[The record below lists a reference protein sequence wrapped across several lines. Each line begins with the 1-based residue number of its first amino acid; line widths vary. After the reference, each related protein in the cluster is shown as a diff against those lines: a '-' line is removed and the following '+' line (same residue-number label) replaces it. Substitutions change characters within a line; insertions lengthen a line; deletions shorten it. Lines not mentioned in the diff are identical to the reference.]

1 MKKVKVILTLVAISL
16 ATIFQ
21 SCEPTVDPDPKDTNI
36 VPEKFMIEIPSSL
49 ANDANLKSTNA
60 VDTLQGNEIYAHLTS
75 FILVGVHASVV
86 ANQIMFS
93 IALFNLSQPLSFSFT
108 GDEDGRTKQVV
119 IVENSQFEGA
129 TWDYQM
135 TITDDGPGNLPGAE
149 NRAMQVFWN
158 LNPVEGIAILNPYN
172 CDRTTDP
179 EMIDAMYRIEYNES
193 GSLGYDEHMIV
204 TIDNLPLAD
213 PLVNPY
219 AISTLK
225 MFVGK
230 SGDEVSVFGNS
241 EHPNALFLNGDVGFD
256 WAFVASSYETSNI
269 AVAEVGLPSHT
280 LNASDR
286 YTLLVENSIENVFT
300 EQIYDVWPTIDST
313 SVQALLH
320 NTQAPGFFN
329 QWGFVQGGTAP
340 GPQYAGLQTTIQNL
354 TPYNPWELHNLEV
367 EFKP

>member
-1 MKKVKVILTLVAISL
+1 MKKVKVILILVVFSL
-16 ATIFQ
+16 ATFFQ
-21 SCEPTVDPDPKDTNI
+21 SCEPIVDPVPEDTNI
-36 VPEKFMIEIPSSL
+36 VPEKFMVEIPSSL
-49 ANDANLKSTNA
+49 ANNANLKSTNA
-60 VDTLQGNEIYAHLTS
+60 TDTLQGNAIYAHLTS
-75 FILVGVHASVV
+75 FILVGVHASIV

-93 IALFNLSQPLSFSFT
+93 IALFNLSQPLTFT
-108 GDEDGRTKQVV
+108 FIGNEDGRTKLVE
-119 IVENSQFEGA
+119 IIENSAFEG
-129 TWDYQM
+129 TVWEYQM

-149 NRAMQVFWN
+149 TRAMQVFWN

-172 CDRTTDP
+172 CDRTIDP

-193 GSLGYDEHMIV
+193 GSLGYDKHMIV
-204 TIDNLPLAD
+204 TIDNLPLVD

-230 SGDEVSVFGNS
+230 SGDEVSVYGNS

-256 WAFVASSYETSNI
+256 WAFAASSYESSNI

-300 EQIYDVWPTIDST
+300 NQIYDVWPAIDSA
-313 SVQALLH
+313 SVQGFLH
-320 NTQAPGFFN
+320 NTEAPGFFN
-329 QWGFVQGGTAP
+329 QWGFVQGGIAP
-340 GPQYAGLQTTIQNL
+340 GPQYAILQNTIQNL
-354 TPYNPWELHNLEV
+354 TPYNPWELHNLDV
-367 EFKP
+367 VFKP